1 MVKVKTGKAA
11 MADDN
16 SVNLERWEYGNP
28 EEVVARRR
36 AQSCHG
42 CRHEEAFHF
51 AENSLLWQLVK
62 FCGKGRQYGKRCALY
77 QSKEYDK

>member
-1 MVKVKTGKAA
+1 MVKAKTGKAGRA
-11 MADDN
+11 GDSSA
-16 SVNLERWEYGNP
+16 NLESWEYGNP

-62 FCGKGRQYGKRCALY
+62 YCGKGHQYGKRCALY
-77 QSKEYDK
+77 QPKEYDK